1 MLPGPMRRVAA
12 KHAGQAA
19 SDFTNPRILA
29 AKMGQKMCRAL
40 PEKMKEKGVTVEM
53 EEVFREGTFVYFR
66 WRTFLQIVTH

>member
-1 MLPGPMRRVAA
+1 MLPGPMKRVAA

-19 SDFTNPRILA
+19 SDFTTPKVLA

-53 EEVFREGTFVYFR
+53 EEVFREGTFVCSR
-66 WRTFLQIVTH
+66 WRMFL